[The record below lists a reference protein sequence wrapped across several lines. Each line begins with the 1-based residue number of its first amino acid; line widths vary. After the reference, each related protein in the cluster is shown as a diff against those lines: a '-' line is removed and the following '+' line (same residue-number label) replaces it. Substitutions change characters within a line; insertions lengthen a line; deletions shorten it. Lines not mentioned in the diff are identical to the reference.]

1 MDQVSE
7 DGFWRFENGQ
17 WVPTEKQLEALSL
30 GAEPHAEGSMMSM
43 QDQNNQGNHL
53 INNQT
58 NLPPTSQQPEITSQ
72 YPHNTASYDHKQ
84 PKEGSWFST
93 KMKIIT
99 GSSVVILTTLIILFA
114 ALSPGTSSLLDEL
127 KDSDGDG
134 ITDADELEMGTN
146 PELRDSDNDDLDDDE
161 DDCPVGDKDWKST
174 IVTDFDQ
181 DGCKDST
188 EDLDD
193 DNDGVEDEEDNCDT
207 SEVGWKSI
215 SEEDND
221 LDGCHDD
228 GDADDDNDGWSD
240 NKEQQC
246 GTNPLSY
253 SSVPSDFD
261 GDLICDIVDS
271 DDDGDGVSDVEDN
284 FPLDSSEWA
293 DFDGDGIGD
302 NADYDDDNDGVLDIY
317 DLNPT
322 RDAALYLTLD
332 RFAVYEQMD
341 YFDSYAEVYF
351 CVYVNGITEGCVPDQ
366 SSYWSLYTGTNYWI
380 NTTFFIDLNESVRD
394 HTIQISAWDS
404 DAWEDDRIDIS
415 PDSDWNS
422 LVFNFD
428 SVSTTT
434 DSTFYADGR
443 DDQTGWDGALEYT
456 LSPFDSRGQSLK
468 TYNWDFEG
476 DYYSLDW
483 VLDYSTYSSNR
494 ALPHDIDWSGASDF
508 GDVIDQYAAFA
519 APDEQYVIDLANELK
534 SMAIQAGYTSN
545 LEIAEFIHA
554 FVGDIQYQ
562 YDSIDYDGQEYP
574 KFPIEML
581 WEQKGDCEDAALL
594 YISLTESIGYD
605 SALMLGMVKSSS
617 EEDWGGHAWAV
628 ISIPEASGAGWYG
641 PGSKSNLAFYFVE
654 ATAHYDGSSS
664 IGNNPWYD
672 LEDEYIYDV
681 E

>member
-1 MDQVSE
+1 MDQESD

-17 WVPTEKQLEALSL
+17 WVPTEKQMQALTL
-30 GAEPHAEGSMMSM
+30 GATPYADKNIDDA
-43 QDQNNQGNHL
+43 QDNNYS
-53 INNQT
+53 
-58 NLPPTSQQPEITSQ
+58 NLEHGESI
-72 YPHNTASYDHKQ
+72 SYDRKQ
-84 PKEGSWFST
+84 EERHSRFST
-93 KMKIIT
+93 RMKIIS
-99 GSSVVILTTLIILFA
+99 GASVAILTTFIILFA
-114 ALSPGTSSLLDEL
+114 TLSPGTSSLLDDL
-127 KDSDGDG
+127 RDSDGDG

-146 PELRDSDNDDLDDDE
+146 PELRDSDNDDLDDNL
-161 DDCPVGDKDWKST
+161 DDCPVGEENWKST

-188 EDLDD
+188 EDIDD
-193 DNDGVEDEEDNCDT
+193 DNDGVNDDEDNCDT
-207 SEVGWKSI
+207 SDVGWI
-215 SEEDND
+215 SNSEDDYD

-246 GTNPLSY
+246 GTNSLDEY
-253 SSVPSDFD
+253 SIPIDFD
-261 GDLICDIVDS
+261 GDMICDNVDS
-271 DDDGDGVSDVEDN
+271 DDDGDGWGDEYDL
-284 FPLDSSEWA
+284 FPYDSSEWA
-293 DFDGDGIGD
+293 DFDEDGIGD
-302 NADYDDDNDGVLDIY
+302 NSDLDDDGDGVLDIY

-322 RDAALYLTLD
+322 RDAAVFLTLD
-332 RFAVYEQMD
+332 TFVVYEQMD

-351 CVYVNGITEGCVPDQ
+351 CVYVNGLAEGCVPDQ
-366 SSYWSLYTGTNYWI
+366 SSYWSLDTGTNYWI
-380 NTTFFIDLNESVRD
+380 NTTFFIDLNESLSD

-428 SVSTTT
+428 SVSMTEITSHT
-434 DSTFYADGR
+434 GDGTQ
-443 DDQTGWDGALEYT
+443 DQTGWDGVLEYT
-456 LSPFDSRGQSLK
+456 LEPFDSRGKSQK

-476 DYYSLDW
+476 EDYELSWL
-483 VLDYSTYSSNR
+483 LDYSVYSTYR

-519 APDEQYVIDLANELK
+519 DPDSQYIIDLANELK
-534 SMAIQAGYTSN
+534 SMAIQEGYTSD
-545 LEIAEFIHA
+545 LQIAEFIHA

-562 YDSIDYDGQEYP
+562 YDSIDYNGQEYP

-617 EEDWGGHAWAV
+617 DEDWGGHAWAV
-628 ISIPEASGAGWYG
+628 ISISEASGSGWYG
-641 PGSKSNLAFYFVE
+641 TGMKSDMPFYFVE

-664 IGNNPWYD
+664 IGRNPWYD
-672 LEDEYIYDV
+672 LKDEYFYDV